1 MSSEPLL
8 PPPEARRRVPRLSRR
23 MQLAAL
29 VALAIAIGA
38 FAAGATTLK
47 HFFGS
52 DDARGAQTQPAPA
65 PGTFRPTK
73 EQWAGLKVM
82 PVESYTFRSEQI
94 TDGNIAINEDTTTPV
109 FSPFS
114 GRVTRV
120 IAKLGDAVKP
130 GDPLMAVEASEVVQ
144 AQNDLVAALST
155 LNTARSQL
163 KLAEA
168 NEKRQH
174 ELYLA
179 KSGALKD
186 WLQSQA
192 ELASAQNALRSA
204 ETARAAARNR
214 LRILGKS
221 ATEIA
226 SVENS
231 PNTQQM
237 NPEAIVRAPIGGTV
251 VQRQVG
257 LGQYIA
263 SAASG
268 ASTTPVYSIGDLST
282 VWLIANVRETDAR
295 MVRIGQPVDVR
306 VLAYPAR
313 VFSAHL
319 AWIAPSI
326 DATTRRLP
334 VRAEV
339 ENTDGALKPMMFAS
353 FSIITGV
360 DVAAPAI
367 PQNAVIYE
375 GDKAHVWLVLDDG
388 TVAARSIQVGRTND
402 GMVEVKEGLTPG
414 QRIIASGTLFID
426 RAAQVK
432 D

>member
-1 MSSEPLL
+1 MS
-8 PPPEARRRVPRLSRR
+8 AGRRVPRLSRHLQ
-23 MQLAAL
+23 MLI
-29 VALAIAIGA
+29 VAI
-38 FAAGATTLK
+38 AAGAIALLAGGAATYK
-47 HFFGS
+47 HFFAAEKS
-52 DDARGAQTQPAPA
+52 VPQPPPA

-73 EQWAGLKVM
+73 EQWAGLKVIK
-82 PVESYTFRSEQI
+82 VEVKTFRSEQI

-109 FSPFS
+109 FSPYS

-120 IAKLGDAVKP
+120 IAKLGDKVKT
-130 GDPLMAVEASEVVQ
+130 GEPLMAVQATEAVQ
-144 AQNDLVAALST
+144 AQNDLVAALAT
-155 LNTARSQL
+155 MNTARSQL
-163 KLAEA
+163 RLAEA

-179 KSGALKD
+179 KSGSLKD

-192 ELASAQNALRSA
+192 DLTTAQNALRSA

-221 ATEIA
+221 AAEIA
-226 SVENS
+226 AQEDS

-237 NPEAIVRAPIGGTV
+237 NPEAIVRAPIAGTV

-263 SAASG
+263 SAANG
-268 ASTTPVYSIGDLST
+268 ASTPVYSIGNLST

-295 MVRIGQPVDVR
+295 TVGVGQPVEVR
-306 VLAYPAR
+306 VLAYPGR
-313 VFSAHL
+313 VFKARL
-319 AWIAPSI
+319 TWVAPSI
-326 DATTRRLP
+326 DAATRRLP

-339 ENTDGALKPMMFAS
+339 ENSDGALKPMMFAS
-353 FSIITGV
+353 FSIITGGE
-360 DVAAPAI
+360 VAAPAV
-367 PQNAVIYE
+367 PQSAVIYE
-375 GDKAHVWLVLDDG
+375 GDKARVWVVLDDG
-388 TVAARSIQVGRTND
+388 SVAARSIAVGRTHES
-402 GMVEVKEGLTPG
+402 MVEVTEGLAAG
-414 QRIIASGTLFID
+414 EKIIASGTLFID

>member
-1 MSSEPLL
+1 MTTQ
-8 PPPEARRRVPRLSRR
+8 RRVPRLSRH
-23 MQLAAL
+23 MQILIVATAA
-29 VALAIAIGA
+29 AAIALLAGGA
-38 FAAGATTLK
+38 ATYK
-47 HFFGS
+47 HFFAS
-52 DDARGAQTQPAPA
+52 EKSAAPAPPPA

-73 EQWAGLKVM
+73 EQWAGLKVLN
-82 PVESYTFRSEQI
+82 VEVRTFRSEQI

-109 FSPFS
+109 FSPYS

-120 IAKLGDAVKP
+120 IAKLGDMVKT
-130 GDPLMAVEASEVVQ
+130 GEPLMAVQASEIVQ
-144 AQNDLVAALST
+144 AQNDLVAALAT
-155 LNTARSQL
+155 MNTARSQL
-163 KLAEA
+163 RLAEA

-192 ELASAQNALRSA
+192 ELTTAQNALRSA

-221 ATEIA
+221 AAEIGA
-226 SVENS
+226 QEDS

-237 NPEAIVRAPIGGTV
+237 NPEAIVRAPIAGTV

-263 SAASG
+263 SAAGG
-268 ASTTPVYSIGDLST
+268 ANTPVYSIGNLST

-295 MVRIGQPVDVR
+295 TVSIGQPVEVR
-306 VLAYPAR
+306 VLAYPGR
-313 VFSAHL
+313 VFKARL
-319 AWIAPSI
+319 TWIAPSI

-339 ENTDGALKPMMFAS
+339 ENPDGALKPMMFAS
-353 FSIITGV
+353 FSIITGGA
-360 DVAAPAI
+360 VAAPAV
-367 PQNAVIYE
+367 PQSAVIYE
-375 GDKAHVWLVLDDG
+375 GDSARVWVVLDDG
-388 TVAARSIQVGRTND
+388 SVATRSIKVGRTQE
-402 GMVEVKEGLTPG
+402 GMVEVTQGLAADEK
-414 QRIIASGTLFID
+414 IVASGTLFID

>member
-1 MSSEPLL
+1 MLI
-8 PPPEARRRVPRLSRR
+8 
-23 MQLAAL
+23 
-29 VALAIAIGA
+29 VAI
-38 FAAGATTLK
+38 AAGAIALLAGGAATYK
-47 HFFGS
+47 HFFAAEKS
-52 DDARGAQTQPAPA
+52 AAQAPPPA

-73 EQWAGLKVM
+73 EQWAGLKVIN
-82 PVESYTFRSEQI
+82 VETRAFRSEQI
-94 TDGNIAINEDTTTPV
+94 TDGNIAINDDTTTPV
-109 FSPFS
+109 FSPYS

-120 IAKLGDAVKP
+120 IAKLGDKVKT
-130 GDPLMAVEASEVVQ
+130 GEPLMAVQATEVVQ
-144 AQNDLVAALST
+144 AQNDLVAALAT
-155 LNTARSQL
+155 MNTARSQL
-163 KLAEA
+163 RLAEA

-179 KSGALKD
+179 RSGALKD

-192 ELASAQNALRSA
+192 ELSTAQNALRSA

-221 ATEIA
+221 TAEIA
-226 SVENS
+226 AQEDS

-237 NPEAIVRAPIGGTV
+237 NPEAIVRAPIAGTV

-263 SAASG
+263 SAAGG
-268 ASTTPVYSIGDLST
+268 ASTPVYSIGNLST

-295 MVRIGQPVDVR
+295 TVSIGQPVEVR
-306 VLAYPAR
+306 VLAYPGR
-313 VFSAHL
+313 VFNARL
-319 AWIAPSI
+319 TWIAPAI

-339 ENTDGALKPMMFAS
+339 DNPDGALKPMMFAS
-353 FSIITGV
+353 FSIITGGE
-360 DVAAPAI
+360 VAAPAV
-367 PQNAVIYE
+367 PQSAVIYE
-375 GDKAHVWLVLDDG
+375 GDKARVWVALDDG
-388 TVAARSIQVGRTND
+388 SVAARPIAVGRTHE
-402 GMVEVKEGLTPG
+402 GMVEVTQGLAAG
-414 QRIIASGTLFID
+414 EKIVASGTLFID

>member
-1 MSSEPLL
+1 MLI
-8 PPPEARRRVPRLSRR
+8 
-23 MQLAAL
+23 
-29 VALAIAIGA
+29 VAI
-38 FAAGATTLK
+38 AAGAIALLAGGAATYK
-47 HFFGS
+47 HFFAAEKS
-52 DDARGAQTQPAPA
+52 AAQAPPPA

-73 EQWAGLKVM
+73 EQWAGLKVIN
-82 PVESYTFRSEQI
+82 VETRAFRSEQI
-94 TDGNIAINEDTTTPV
+94 TDGNIAINDDTTTPV
-109 FSPFS
+109 FSPYS

-120 IAKLGDAVKP
+120 IAKLGDKVKT
-130 GDPLMAVEASEVVQ
+130 GEPLMAVQATEVVQ
-144 AQNDLVAALST
+144 AQNDLVAALAT
-155 LNTARSQL
+155 MNTARSQL
-163 KLAEA
+163 RLAEA

-179 KSGALKD
+179 RSGALKD

-192 ELASAQNALRSA
+192 ELSTAQNALRSA

-221 ATEIA
+221 AAEIA
-226 SVENS
+226 AQEDS

-237 NPEAIVRAPIGGTV
+237 NPEAIVRAPIAGTV

-263 SAASG
+263 SAANG
-268 ASTTPVYSIGDLST
+268 ASNPVYSIGNLAT

-295 MVRIGQPVDVR
+295 TVGIGQPVEVR
-306 VLAYPAR
+306 VLAYPGR
-313 VFSAHL
+313 VFKARL
-319 AWIAPSI
+319 TWIAPSI

-339 ENTDGALKPMMFAS
+339 ENPDGALKPMMFAS
-353 FSIITGV
+353 YSIITGGE
-360 DVAAPAI
+360 VAAPAV
-367 PQNAVIYE
+367 PQSAVIYE
-375 GDKAHVWLVLDDG
+375 GESARVWVALDDG
-388 TVAARSIQVGRTND
+388 SVAARAITVGRTND
-402 GMVEVKEGLTPG
+402 SMVEVTQGLAAG
-414 QRIIASGTLFID
+414 EKIIASGTLFID

>member
-1 MSSEPLL
+1 MRHG
-8 PPPEARRRVPRLSRR
+8 ARALRRGACSRR
-23 MQLAAL
+23 DAR
-29 VALAIAIGA
+29 
-38 FAAGATTLK
+38 AGAGTT
-47 HFFGS
+47 
-52 DDARGAQTQPAPA
+52 APAA

-73 EQWAGLKVM
+73 EQWAGLKIL

-94 TDGNIAINEDTTTPV
+94 TDGNIAINDDTTTPV
-109 FSPFS
+109 FSPYS
-114 GRVTRV
+114 GRVTKV
-120 IAKLGDAVKP
+120 IAKLGDEVKQ

-144 AQNDLVAALST
+144 AQNDLVTSLST
-155 LNTARSQL
+155 LNTARAQL

-174 ELYLA
+174 DLSLA

-192 ELASAQNALRSA
+192 DLTSAQNALRSA
-204 ETARAAARNR
+204 ETSRAAARNK

-221 ATEIA
+221 APEIA
-226 SVENS
+226 AVENA
-231 PNTQQM
+231 PNKQQM

-268 ASTTPVYSIGDLST
+268 GASTPVYSIGDLST

-295 MVRIGQPVDVR
+295 LVRIGQPVDVR
-306 VLAYPAR
+306 VLAYPGR
-313 VFSAHL
+313 VFNAHIT
-319 AWIAPSI
+319 WIAPSI

-339 ENTDGALKPMMFAS
+339 DNTDGALKPQMFAS
-353 FSIITGV
+353 FSIITGT

-375 GDKAHVWLVLDDG
+375 GDQAHVWVALDDG
-388 TVAARSIQVGRTND
+388 TVASRAIKIGHTND
-402 GMVEVKEGLTPG
+402 TMVEVTEGLKAG
-414 QRIIASGTLFID
+414 DRIITSGTLFID

>member
-1 MSSEPLL
+1 MSTAS
-8 PPPEARRRVPRLSRR
+8 RVPRLPRHL
-23 MQLAAL
+23 QILVLA
-29 VALAIAIGA
+29 VAAAAIALLAGGA
-38 FAAGATTLK
+38 ATYK
-47 HFFGS
+47 HFF
-52 DDARGAQTQPAPA
+52 AAEKAAPQAPPAA

-73 EQWAGLKVM
+73 EQWAGLKVID
-82 PVESYTFRSEQI
+82 VEVKPFRSEQI

-109 FSPFS
+109 FSPYS

-120 IAKLGDAVKP
+120 IAKLGDKVKT
-130 GDPLMAVEASEVVQ
+130 GEPLMAVQASEIVQ
-144 AQNDLVAALST
+144 TQNDLVAALAT
-155 LNTARSQL
+155 MNTARSQL
-163 KLAEA
+163 RLAEA

-192 ELASAQNALRSA
+192 DLSTAQNALRSA

-221 ATEIA
+221 ASEIA
-226 SVENS
+226 AQEDS

-237 NPEAIVRAPIGGTV
+237 NPEAVVRAPISGTV

-263 SAASG
+263 SATGG
-268 ASTTPVYSIGDLST
+268 ASTPVYSIGNLST

-295 MVRIGQPVDVR
+295 TVSIGQPVEVR
-306 VLAYPAR
+306 VLAYPGR
-313 VFSAHL
+313 VFKARL
-319 AWIAPSI
+319 TWIAPAI

-339 ENTDGALKPMMFAS
+339 ENPDGALKPMMFAN
-353 FSIITGV
+353 FSIITGGE
-360 DVAAPAI
+360 VAAPAV
-367 PQNAVIYE
+367 PQSAVIYE
-375 GDKAHVWLVLDDG
+375 GDKARVWVALDDG
-388 TVAARSIQVGRTND
+388 SVAARSITVGRTND
-402 GMVEVKEGLTPG
+402 GMVEVTQGLTAG
-414 QRIIASGTLFID
+414 EKIVASGTLFID

>member
-1 MSSEPLL
+1 
-8 PPPEARRRVPRLSRR
+8 
-23 MQLAAL
+23 MQLIII
-29 VALAIAIGA
+29 AIATIAVGA
-38 FAAGATTLK
+38 VAAGAATLK
-47 HFFGS
+47 HLFTS
-52 DDARGAQTQPAPA
+52 SASHAGAGTTAPPA

-73 EQWAGLKVM
+73 EQWAGLKVW
-82 PVESYTFRSEQI
+82 PVESYTFRAEQI
-94 TDGNIAINEDTTTPV
+94 TDGNIAINDDTTTPV
-109 FSPFS
+109 FSPYS

-120 IAKLGDAVKP
+120 IAKLGDTVEQ

-144 AQNDLVAALST
+144 SQNDLVASLST
-155 LNTARSQL
+155 LNTARAQL
-163 KLAEA
+163 RLAEA

-174 ELYLA
+174 DLYLA

-192 ELASAQNALRSA
+192 DLASAQNALRSA

-221 ATEIA
+221 PAEIA
-226 SVENS
+226 TVENA
-231 PNTQQM
+231 PNSQPM

-268 ASTTPVYSIGDLST
+268 ATTNPVYSIGNLST

-295 MVRIGQPVDVR
+295 LVRIGQAVNVR
-306 VLAYPAR
+306 VLAYPGR
-313 VFSAHL
+313 VFNAHIT
-319 AWIAPSI
+319 WIAPSI
-326 DATTRRLP
+326 DPATRRLP

-339 ENTDGALKPMMFAS
+339 DNTDGALKPQMFAS
-353 FSIITGV
+353 FSIFTGS

-367 PQNAVIYE
+367 PQSAVIYE
-375 GDKAHVWLVLDDG
+375 GDKAHVWVALDDG
-388 TVAARSIQVGRTND
+388 SVASRDVKIGHTSDTL
-402 GMVEVKEGLTPG
+402 VEVTEGLKAG
-414 QRIIASGTLFID
+414 EKIITSGTLFID

>member
-1 MSSEPLL
+1 MSR
-8 PPPEARRRVPRLSRR
+8 AFRVPRLSRH
-23 MQLAAL
+23 MQILVLAL
-29 VALAIAIGA
+29 
-38 FAAGATTLK
+38 AAGAIALLAGGAATYK
-47 HFFGS
+47 HFF
-52 DDARGAQTQPAPA
+52 AAEKAAPQPPPPA

-73 EQWAGLKVM
+73 EQWAGLKVLT
-82 PVESYTFRSEQI
+82 VEVKPFRSEQI

-109 FSPFS
+109 FSPYS

-120 IAKLGDAVKP
+120 IARLGDKVKA
-130 GDPLMAVEASEVVQ
+130 GEPLMAVQASEVVQ
-144 AQNDLVAALST
+144 TQNDLVAALGT
-155 LNTARSQL
+155 MNTARSQL
-163 KLAEA
+163 RLAEA

-192 ELASAQNALRSA
+192 ELSTAQNALRSA
-204 ETARAAARNR
+204 EIARAAARNR

-221 ATEIA
+221 AAEIA
-226 SVENS
+226 AQEDS

-237 NPEAIVRAPIGGTV
+237 NPEAVVRAPIAGTV

-263 SAASG
+263 SAAGG
-268 ASTTPVYSIGDLST
+268 ASNPVYSIGNLST

-295 MVRIGQPVDVR
+295 TVSVGQPVEVR
-306 VLAYPAR
+306 VLAYPGR
-313 VFSAHL
+313 VFKARL
-319 AWIAPSI
+319 TWIAPAI

-339 ENTDGALKPMMFAS
+339 ENPDGALKPMMFAS
-353 FSIITGV
+353 FSIITGGE
-360 DVAAPAI
+360 VAAPAV
-367 PQNAVIYE
+367 PQSAVIYE
-375 GDKAHVWLVLDDG
+375 GAKARVWVALDDG
-388 TVAARSIQVGRTND
+388 SVAARSITVGRTHE
-402 GMVEVKEGLTPG
+402 GMVEVTQGLAAG
-414 QRIIASGTLFID
+414 EKIIASGTLFID

>member
-1 MSSEPLL
+1 MKTL
-8 PPPEARRRVPRLSRR
+8 PPALRLSRH
-23 MQLAAL
+23 MQILI
-29 VALAIAIGA
+29 VAI
-38 FAAGATTLK
+38 AAGAIALLAGGAATYR
-47 HFFGS
+47 HFFAAEKSAGP
-52 DDARGAQTQPAPA
+52 QPAPA

-73 EQWAGLKVM
+73 EQWAGLKLINVQ
-82 PVESYTFRSEQI
+82 VKTFRSEQI
-94 TDGNIAINEDTTTPV
+94 TDGNIAINDDTTTPV
-109 FSPFS
+109 FSPYS

-120 IAKLGDAVKP
+120 IAKLGDTVKK
-130 GDPLMAVEASEVVQ
+130 GDPLMAVQATEVVQ
-144 AQNDLVAALST
+144 AQNDLVAALGT

-186 WLQSQA
+186 WLQAQA
-192 ELASAQNALRSA
+192 DLTTAQNALRSA

-221 ATEIA
+221 AAEIA
-226 SVENS
+226 AQENS

-237 NPEAIVRAPIGGTV
+237 NPEAVVRAPISGTV

-263 SAASG
+263 SAAGG
-268 ASTTPVYSIGDLST
+268 ANAPVYSIGDLST
-282 VWLIANVRETDAR
+282 VWLIANVRESDAR
-295 MVRIGQPVDVR
+295 MVSIGQSVEVR

-313 VFSAHL
+313 VFKARL
-319 AWIAPSI
+319 TWIAPSI

-339 ENTDGALKPMMFAS
+339 ENPDGALKPMMFAS
-353 FSIITGV
+353 FSIITGG
-360 DVAAPAI
+360 DVAAPAV
-367 PQNAVIYE
+367 PQSAVIYE
-375 GDKAHVWLVLDDG
+375 GDKARVWVVLDDG
-388 TVAARSIQVGRTND
+388 SVAARAITVGRTHD
-402 GMVEVKEGLTPG
+402 GMVEVTQGLNAG
-414 QRIIASGTLFID
+414 EKIIASGTLFID
-426 RAAQVK
+426 RAAQAK

>member
-1 MSSEPLL
+1 
-8 PPPEARRRVPRLSRR
+8 
-23 MQLAAL
+23 
-29 VALAIAIGA
+29 
-38 FAAGATTLK
+38 
-47 HFFGS
+47 
-52 DDARGAQTQPAPA
+52 
-65 PGTFRPTK
+65 
-73 EQWAGLKVM
+73 
-82 PVESYTFRSEQI
+82 
-94 TDGNIAINEDTTTPV
+94 
-109 FSPFS
+109 
-114 GRVTRV
+114 
-120 IAKLGDAVKP
+120 
-130 GDPLMAVEASEVVQ
+130 MAVEASEVVQ
-144 AQNDLVAALST
+144 AQNDLLAALAALS
-155 LNTARSQL
+155 TARSQL
-163 KLAEA
+163 KLAES

-192 ELASAQNALRSA
+192 ELTSAQNAVRSA
-204 ETARAAARNR
+204 ETARAAAHNR

-221 ATEIA
+221 AAEITA
-226 SVENS
+226 LENS
-231 PNTQQM
+231 PDTQQM
-237 NPEAIVRAPIGGTV
+237 NPEAVVRAPIGGTV

-263 SAASG
+263 SATSG
-268 ASTTPVYSIGDLST
+268 ASNPVYSIGDLST

-295 MVRIGQPVDVR
+295 MVRVGQPVEVS
-306 VLAYPAR
+306 VLAYPGR
-313 VFSAHL
+313 VFSARIT
-319 AWIAPSI
+319 WIAPSI

-339 ENTDGALKPMMFAS
+339 ENHDGALKPMMFAS

-367 PQNAVIYE
+367 PSSAVIYE
-375 GDKAHVWLVLDDG
+375 GDKAHVWVVLDDG

-402 GMVEVKEGLTPG
+402 GMVEVKEGLAPG

>member
-1 MSSEPLL
+1 MSTAS
-8 PPPEARRRVPRLSRR
+8 RVPRLPRH
-23 MQLAAL
+23 MQILVLA
-29 VALAIAIGA
+29 VAAAAIALLAGGA
-38 FAAGATTLK
+38 ATYK
-47 HFFGS
+47 HFF
-52 DDARGAQTQPAPA
+52 AAEKAAAQAPPAA

-73 EQWAGLKVM
+73 EQWAGLKVID
-82 PVESYTFRSEQI
+82 VEVKPFRSEQI

-109 FSPFS
+109 FSPYS

-120 IAKLGDAVKP
+120 IAKLGDKVKT
-130 GDPLMAVEASEVVQ
+130 GEPLMAVQASEIVQ
-144 AQNDLVAALST
+144 TQNDLVAALAT
-155 LNTARSQL
+155 MNTARSQL
-163 KLAEA
+163 RLAEA

-192 ELASAQNALRSA
+192 DLSTAQNALRSA

-221 ATEIA
+221 ASEIA
-226 SVENS
+226 AQEDS

-237 NPEAIVRAPIGGTV
+237 NPEAVVRAPISGTV

-263 SAASG
+263 SAAGG
-268 ASTTPVYSIGDLST
+268 ASTPVYSIGNLST

-295 MVRIGQPVDVR
+295 TVSIGQPVEVR
-306 VLAYPAR
+306 VLAYPGR
-313 VFSAHL
+313 VFKARL
-319 AWIAPSI
+319 TWIAPAI

-339 ENTDGALKPMMFAS
+339 ENPDGALKPMMFAN
-353 FSIITGV
+353 FSIITGGE
-360 DVAAPAI
+360 VAAPAV
-367 PQNAVIYE
+367 PQSAVIYE
-375 GDKAHVWLVLDDG
+375 GDKARVWVALDDG
-388 TVAARSIQVGRTND
+388 SVAARSITVGRTND
-402 GMVEVKEGLTPG
+402 GMVEVTQGLTAG
-414 QRIIASGTLFID
+414 EKIVASGTLFID

>member
-1 MSSEPLL
+1 MSTGS
-8 PPPEARRRVPRLSRR
+8 RVPRLSRH
-23 MQLAAL
+23 MQILVLA
-29 VALAIAIGA
+29 VAAAAIALLAGGA
-38 FAAGATTLK
+38 ATYK
-47 HFFGS
+47 HFFAAEKS
-52 DDARGAQTQPAPA
+52 APQAPPAA

-82 PVESYTFRSEQI
+82 SVEVKTFRSEQI

-109 FSPFS
+109 FSPYS

-120 IAKLGDAVKP
+120 IAKLGDKVRT
-130 GDPLMAVEASEVVQ
+130 GEPLMAVQASEIVQ
-144 AQNDLVAALST
+144 AQNDLVAALAT
-155 LNTARSQL
+155 MNTARSQL
-163 KLAEA
+163 RLAEA

-192 ELASAQNALRSA
+192 DLTTAQNALRSA

-221 ATEIA
+221 AAEIQA
-226 SVENS
+226 QEDS

-237 NPEAIVRAPIGGTV
+237 NPEAVVRAPISGTV

-263 SAASG
+263 SAAGG
-268 ASTTPVYSIGDLST
+268 ASTPVYSIGNLST

-295 MVRIGQPVDVR
+295 TVSLGQPVEVR

-313 VFSAHL
+313 VFKARL
-319 AWIAPSI
+319 TWIAPAI

-339 ENTDGALKPMMFAS
+339 ENPDGALKPMMFAS
-353 FSIITGV
+353 FSIITGGE
-360 DVAAPAI
+360 VAAPAV
-367 PQNAVIYE
+367 PQGAVIYE
-375 GDKAHVWLVLDDG
+375 GDKARVWVALDDG
-388 TVAARSIQVGRTND
+388 SVAARSITVGRTND
-402 GMVEVKEGLTPG
+402 GMVEVTQGLTAG
-414 QRIIASGTLFID
+414 EKIVASGTLFID